1 MHVLIHENGYYVVNT
16 YIVINE
22 ELKQCFIIDPGE
34 ETDPLVRKIKNEGLT
49 PKAIVCTH
57 GHIDHMEG
65 VLELKNKFHIPFFLN
80 EKDWDKI
87 QHLSIEEAVNAG
99 LPEQGVPKPD
109 ASLPADGTIELAG
122 MEFQL
127 LYTPGHTVGSVSLYR
142 EKSLFCGDTLMS
154 LSIGR
159 TNIKGASEELLIDII
174 KEKFFTLPDDTTVYP
189 GHGPVTTIAQEKR
202 LNPFI
207 LRASGKYK

>member
-1 MHVLIHENGYYVVNT
+1 MQVLIHENGYYVVNT

-22 ELKQCFIIDPGE
+22 ELNQCFIIDPGE
-34 ETDPLVRKIKNEGLT
+34 ETDPLIRKIRNEGLT
-49 PKAIVCTH
+49 PTTIVCTH

-65 VLELKNKFHIPFFLN
+65 VLALKRKFDIPFYLN
-80 EKDWDKI
+80 ERDWDKI
-87 QHLSIEEAVNAG
+87 QNLSVEESVEMGIPA
-99 LPEQGVPKPD
+99 QGVPNPD
-109 ASLPADGTIELAG
+109 ANLPSDGTIELAG
-122 MEFQL
+122 MEFKL
-127 LYTPGHTVGSVSLYR
+127 IYSPGHTAGSVSLYR

-159 TNIKGASEELLIDII
+159 TNIKGANEKLLVSVIQ
-174 KEKFFTLPDDTTVYP
+174 EKFFTLPDDTTVYP

-207 LRASGKYK
+207 LMASGKY